1 MNVSYLVPWS
11 AGRQFAPPGPPPP
24 PDVVCEAGVGVVAG
38 GEVLGVLPAVLVRA
52 AGGVMVDHPVPAP
65 SPPAPRQ
72 PHALLAAA
80 VQT

>member
-1 MNVSYLVPWS
+1 M
-11 AGRQFAPPGPPPP
+11 
-24 PDVVCEAGVGVVAG
+24 VAG

-52 AGGVMVDHPVPAP
+52 AGGVMVHHPVPAP

-80 VQT
+80 VQSRPDRYSELVR